1 MDKLISNLRTTNI
14 LLVEDSLADIRLTQ
28 EALKEC
34 KLKLNLSIATDG
46 EQAMDY
52 LFIAMDSRIQN
63 VQI

>member
-1 MDKLISNLRTTNI
+1 MEKKLTNLNSTHI

-46 EQAMDY
+46 E
-52 LFIAMDSRIQN
+52 L
-63 VQI
+63 